1 MSMKR
6 SGRILAALAVVA
18 ALAAC
23 GDDSTTPATTAPAT
37 TVPATT
43 VPVPAAAELR
53 IVSLSPT
60 HTEILFAIGA
70 GDAVV
75 AVDEYSNFP
84 PEASVVASSLS
95 GFEPNVEAIAE
106 YEPDLVVI
114 GGDFTGLTEQL
125 ASIDIAVWSGEA
137 PATLD
142 GVYAQIIELGERVGR
157 TEAARQVADDMR
169 RRIDAAVASA
179 ANTSESLTYYHEL
192 DDTYYSVSATS
203 FIGSVYAL
211 FGLTNITELG
221 GVVGDYPQLS
231 AEFIVESNPDIIF
244 LACTVYCSTTAE
256 SVAARPG
263 WESVSAVTNARIIAL
278 NDDVVSRWGPR
289 VADFVE
295 LIASALDTAGAS
307 AG

>member
-1 MSMKR
+1 MKR

>member
-1 MSMKR
+1 MKR
-6 SGRILAALAVVA
+6 SGRILAALAVFV

-295 LIASALDTAGAS
+295 LIASSLMPARVSGY
-307 AG
+307 